1 MRSLQDLHE
10 LVEEEIKKINFP
22 TDPENLY
29 SPIKYVLNIG
39 GKRMR
44 PILTLMAHQLF
55 NSDINKSVKPAIAI
69 EMFHNFTLLH
79 DDIMDEAPLRRG
91 VKTVHE
97 KWDRNTAI
105 LSGDTILVQS
115 YDLLM
120 SVEDCY
126 LREILDTFN
135 TAAIQ
140 VCEGQ
145 QWDMDFESRD
155 DVSISEYLRMIE
167 YKTSIL
173 LAASLKIG
181 AINGG
186 ATTEEADHI
195 YEFGRNMGI
204 AFQLKDDLLDAF
216 GDPGNFGKQV
226 GGDIIANK
234 KTYLYLR
241 SLELADEEQ
250 KANLIHYFSND
261 SEIEQ
266 KVESVKKIFSNL
278 EILSHT
284 TTLMKNYHRKALS
297 HLDAVNSNNK
307 APLYSFSELLLDRI
321 S

>member
-69 EMFHNFTLLH
+69 EIFHNFTLLH

-105 LSGDTILVQS
+105 LSGDTMLVQS

-135 TAAIQ
+135 TAAKQ

-145 QWDMDFESRD
+145 QWDIDFESRN

-173 LAASLKIG
+173 LAASLKIR
-181 AINGG
+181 ICK
-186 ATTEEADHI
+186 
-195 YEFGRNMGI
+195 GI
-204 AFQLKDDLLDAF
+204 VIFLK
-216 GDPGNFGKQV
+216 
-226 GGDIIANK
+226 
-234 KTYLYLR
+234 
-241 SLELADEEQ
+241 SL
-250 KANLIHYFSND
+250 N
-261 SEIEQ
+261 
-266 KVESVKKIFSNL
+266 
-278 EILSHT
+278 
-284 TTLMKNYHRKALS
+284 
-297 HLDAVNSNNK
+297 
-307 APLYSFSELLLDRI
+307 PLV
-321 S
+321 